1 MEQKRGEKSLRGP
14 EKAIETRAQERKGRG
29 EPIIKEGKVRREVGG
44 DERKRRKEEKI
55 RVEDRGG

>member
-1 MEQKRGEKSLRGP
+1 M
-14 EKAIETRAQERKGRG
+14 ETRAEERKGRG